1 MSKDDNG
8 HGLLHKA
15 VYYGQRELVD
25 YLLEKYPET
34 LEVKDWVS
42 LFFYKV
48 AVYSLLKMYILCIYY
63 KALWWT
69 AKPSQGIYEKT
80 IPPSF
85 IAYFI

>member
-42 LFFYKV
+42 LFFSINARLITNFGNFV
-48 AVYSLLKMYILCIYY
+48 FDFFIILV
-63 KALWWT
+63 
-69 AKPSQGIYEKT
+69 E
-80 IPPSF
+80 
-85 IAYFI
+85 

>member
-8 HGLLHKA
+8 HGLLQKA

-42 LFFYKV
+42 LFFSIK
-48 AVYSLLKMYILCIYY
+48 SLLECLFLTKDLRSLYHTFLMDAWMLM
-63 KALWWT
+63 K
-69 AKPSQGIYEKT
+69 
-80 IPPSF
+80 
-85 IAYFI
+85 